1 MEKQCYSRVLFNNVE
16 YKVDGD
22 VLTLGEKI
30 KFMALE
36 IGLISVEPKQIE
48 KNADWASKEGHP
60 RPDLYFSSNK
70 NKRI

>member
-1 MEKQCYSRVLFNNVE
+1 MVFNNLE
-16 YKVDGD
+16 YKVDED
-22 VLTLGEKI
+22 VLDLGKKI

-36 IGLISVEPKQIE
+36 IGLLSVEPKQLE
-48 KNADWASKEGHP
+48 KNADWASREGHP